1 MSRTAAPAPPVAL
14 VPALADAATRLVA
27 TLQKLLDH
35 NDPKVSL
42 KAAGELVKLFS
53 VLGRNKLL
61 TEMKEFTDDEMDEID
76 ELDEELPDT
85 THARRAQPDLLP
97 PPLKPQPP
105 APPPVRERRL
115 DPPPPPPKA
124 PLDGPRLTSFLGR
137 PTGTPPA
144 RAVDRT
150 PPGR

>member
-1 MSRTAAPAPPVAL
+1 MSRTAAPTPPVAL
-14 VPALADAATRLVA
+14 VPALADAATKLIA

-35 NDPKVSL
+35 ADPKVSL

-53 VLGRNKLL
+53 VLARNKLL
-61 TEMKEFTDDEMDEID
+61 TEMKAFADDEMDEID

-105 APPPVRERRL
+105 APPPVRERRIDL
-115 DPPPPPPKA
+115 PPPKV
-124 PLDGPRLTSFLGR
+124 PLDGPRLTSFLGPPTTR
-137 PTGTPPA
+137 PSDPP